1 MAIVKMNK
9 FTLLSFESQKEKLI
23 ENLQGFSQVQFI
35 NLQDENFIEENK
47 DFQSLEK
54 ENSDSNLA
62 KCEENLS
69 KAKSTLDFME
79 AYLPK
84 KSGLQS
90 LKEEKETL
98 TLNELESKVKDSS
111 WENSY
116 KIVKEKEEKLLNL
129 ETKKSSLKE
138 EIDVLNPWKELNA
151 SFKDLQDLKKVSV
164 FLGTIPKQYEE
175 IFLGLENEFKLTTT
189 EVISSNNQEVYI
201 FSISHENER
210 DAFLEKL
217 KECGFSAFNTSYEG
231 KAKEILEDFEKEIIF
246 LNEGINKIREELTLL
261 SKEENELKM
270 AYEYYGNLK
279 ERLIVSK
286 NFLKTKRTV
295 VMQGWI
301 PVDKNEKFNKI
312 IKKSIGDDF
321 FLTFEE
327 IREEEYDK
335 VPVKLKN
342 GKIARAFES
351 VTNMYSVPK
360 YGDIDPTPVMMPFY
374 LLFFGMM
381 IADVGYGLVMLI
393 AALIAMK
400 LLKNNEKSTEFA
412 KFFAY
417 LSIPSILFGFVY
429 GAFFNDA
436 IKLPVF
442 ISTTKDVTTI
452 LIMSVGFGVLQIF
465 VGLGIKAYVMIKKGD
480 ILGAFFDVGAWYMI
494 LIGLGV
500 MLGGG
505 MIGLPSIA
513 KTIATVVVIAAAV
526 IIILTGGRAEKSV
539 GAKLGQGAYSLYNI
553 TGYIGDL
560 VSYTRLMAIGLA
572 GGSIAGAL
580 NLLIGMLPGGF
591 IGIIVG
597 AIAFILA
604 HTFNLLLS
612 LLSAYVH
619 TARLQYV
626 EYFSKFYDG
635 GGKAFAP
642 FRTLNKYVNLKEN

>member
-23 ENLQGFSQVQFI
+23 ESLQGFSQVEFI
-35 NLQDENFIEENK
+35 NLQDENFIEKNEE
-47 DFQSLEK
+47 FQSLDKAE
-54 ENSDSNLA
+54 SDSNLA
-62 KCEENLS
+62 RCEDNLL
-69 KAKSTLDFME
+69 KAKSALDFMQT
-79 AYLPK
+79 YLPK

-90 LKEEKETL
+90 LKDEKETL
-98 TLNELESKVKDSS
+98 TLRELEEKVKKSSWKDSYITIKKKEDELLELES
-111 WENSY
+111 
-116 KIVKEKEEKLLNL
+116 
-129 ETKKSSLKE
+129 KKSSLKE
-138 EIDVLNPWKELNA
+138 EIEVLEPWKNFDA
-151 SFKDLQDLKKVSV
+151 SFKEIQNLKQCDV
-164 FLGTIPKQYEE
+164 FLGIIPKQYENT
-175 IFLGLENEFKLTTT
+175 FMNLESEFKLTTI
-189 EVISSNNQEVYI
+189 EVINSNNQEVYI
-201 FSISHENER
+201 FSISHESEKVV
-210 DAFLEKL
+210 FLEKL
-217 KECGFSAFNTSYEG
+217 KECGFTAVNLNYEKLPKVIIKDYEEEIVSLDG
-231 KAKEILEDFEKEIIF
+231 K
-246 LNEGINKIREELTLL
+246 INNIREELKKL
-261 SKEENELKM
+261 SNEENELKI

-286 NFLKTKRTV
+286 NFLKTKQTV
-295 VMQGWI
+295 VMQGWV
-301 PVDKNEKFNKI
+301 PVDKNEKLNKV
-312 IKKSIGDDF
+312 IKKSIGDNF
-321 FLTFEE
+321 YLTFEDAK
-327 IREEEYDK
+327 EEEYSE

-342 GKIARAFES
+342 NKITKVFES
-351 VTNMYSVPK
+351 ITNMYSVPR

-393 AALIAMK
+393 ASLVAIK

-452 LIMSVGFGVLQIF
+452 LIVSVGFGVLQIF
-465 VGLGIKAYVMIKKGD
+465 VGLGIKAYTMIKRGD
-480 ILGAFFDVGAWYMI
+480 VLGAFYDVGAWYMI

-505 MIGLPSIA
+505 ILGLPSIA
-513 KTIATVVVIAAAV
+513 KTIATVVVIVAAI

-580 NLLIGMLPGGF
+580 NLLIGMLPSGI
-591 IGIIVG
+591 IGIVVG

-635 GGKAFAP
+635 GGKAFKP
-642 FRTLNKYVNLKEN
+642 FKTLNKYVNLID